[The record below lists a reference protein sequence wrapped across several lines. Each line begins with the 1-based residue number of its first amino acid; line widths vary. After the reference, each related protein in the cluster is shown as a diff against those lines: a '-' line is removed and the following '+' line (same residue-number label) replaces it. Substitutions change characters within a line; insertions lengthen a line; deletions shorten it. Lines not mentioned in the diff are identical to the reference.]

1 MTKQLQGE
9 IVKKYMMRG
18 KLVFITRID
27 NNESSWYAFRVSDR
41 VQKKDYYS
49 NERYETMD
57 LCEKDSVK
65 IVKAV

>member
-27 NNESSWYAFRVSDR
+27 GNESSWYAFRVSDK
-41 VQKKDYYS
+41 VKKQDYYS
-49 NERYETMD
+49 NEKYDSAEE
-57 LCEKDSVK
+57 CEKASVK